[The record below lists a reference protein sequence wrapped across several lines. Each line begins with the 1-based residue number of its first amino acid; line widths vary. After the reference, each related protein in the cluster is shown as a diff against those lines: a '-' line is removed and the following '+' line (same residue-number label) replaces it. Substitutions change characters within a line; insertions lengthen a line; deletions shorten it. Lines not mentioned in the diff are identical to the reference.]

1 METTVKVKCLSKKN
15 ALSYNGA
22 NPICCSI
29 ELAVPY
35 DQTSIFYQ
43 MSGGTA
49 MTLNTINDDAAQNI
63 GIKNPLPRTASS
75 SVYWIYAA
83 KHKLTYKVTPASQV
97 LLGAKVNPAA
107 TGIFKHGAYRRDGTF
122 AGHADVVIRQI
133 DRKRYYGLD
142 GNTTE
147 SDKDLK
153 SQFEGGQ
160 SSYKTR
166 VLGVPSFLV
175 MGFIEVR

>member
-49 MTLNTINDDAAQNI
+49 MTLNTINDDAANMFEVGKDYLMTI
-63 GIKNPLPRTASS
+63 S
-75 SVYWIYAA
+75 
-83 KHKLTYKVTPASQV
+83 PA
-97 LLGAKVNPAA
+97 
-107 TGIFKHGAYRRDGTF
+107 
-122 AGHADVVIRQI
+122 
-133 DRKRYYGLD
+133 
-142 GNTTE
+142 E
-147 SDKDLK
+147 
-153 SQFEGGQ
+153 
-160 SSYKTR
+160 
-166 VLGVPSFLV
+166 
-175 MGFIEVR
+175 